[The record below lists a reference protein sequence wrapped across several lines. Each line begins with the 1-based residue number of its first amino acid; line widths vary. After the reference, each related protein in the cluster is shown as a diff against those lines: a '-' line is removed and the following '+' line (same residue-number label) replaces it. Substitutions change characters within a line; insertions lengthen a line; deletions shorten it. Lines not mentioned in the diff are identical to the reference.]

1 MISSSISRLFLTLAI
16 IALQTVVLN
25 HIHIYGYATP
35 LICVYLIITLPINTP
50 RLTMLT
56 WGFLV
61 GLTQDIFANTPGVMT
76 STLTLVAMMHNNLL
90 IVLGD
95 QDKDDKDEGVM
106 PSIKT
111 LGTMPFLRYAGGA
124 VLIETTVF
132 YLLMTFNF
140 AAPLDTLINIAGSS
154 ILSFL
159 IIWFIESIRSNY
171 IKR

>member
-1 MISSSISRLFLTLAI
+1 MISSSISRIFLTLAI

-25 HIHIYGYATP
+25 HIHIFGYATP
-35 LICVYLIITLPINTP
+35 MICVYLIITLPLNTP
-50 RLTMLT
+50 RPTVLT

-76 STLTLVAMMHNNLL
+76 ATLTLVAMMHSGLL
-90 IVLGD
+90 MVLGGR
-95 QDKDDKDEGVM
+95 DKDDKDEGVI

-124 VLIETTVF
+124 VLIETIVF
-132 YLLMTFNF
+132 YLLMIFNF
-140 AAPLDTLINIAGSS
+140 AAPLDTVINIAGSS
-154 ILSFL
+154 VLSFL

-171 IKR
+171 VKR